1 MAELALSAPYNEVIQ
16 RSGLS
21 VFVENFKTRTPAG
34 FESFSSG
41 TAGPRIK
48 DFEKIK
54 FEGAMVIEDVT
65 RAFPGMAIRDFADRA
80 LSSFTLTG
88 VRFNAGPSG
97 MFMPVT
103 TATGNQT
110 LSTSATNLTAINV
123 VNNDKFYETGHLFTS
138 QRSLIE
144 YTSKAPG
151 IFFGYVVSGP
161 TTLNTGDEL
170 VQFSGPE

>member
-1 MAELALSAPYNEVIQ
+1 MAELSLSAPFNEVIQ

-41 TAGPRIK
+41 TAGPRIT
-48 DFEKIK
+48 DYEEIK
-54 FEGAMVIEDVT
+54 FEGEMVIEDLT
-65 RAFPGMAIRDFADRA
+65 RAFPGMAIRDFSDRA

-97 MFMPVT
+97 LFMGVT
-103 TATGNQT
+103 TATSNQT
-110 LSTSATNLTAINV
+110 ISTSASNLTAINV
-123 VNNDKFYETGHLFTS
+123 VNNEKFYDTGHLFTS

-144 YTSKAPG
+144 YTSKAAG
-151 IFFGYVVSGP
+151 VFFGYVVSGP
-161 TTLNTGDEL
+161 NTLNTGDEL